1 MKDDAVKKAPR
12 SNMKGSAR
20 RRKGSSEK
28 LICESGTLGASDFP
42 WGGVELNGPSEWS
55 HIIARGLRLCLLS
68 WQLVI
73 KSGLPPVKGWLVR

>member
-28 LICESGTLGASDFP
+28 LICESGTLGASALPMGRRGTKWPFRVVSYYSKGAKTLSP
-42 WGGVELNGPSEWS
+42 LMATS
-55 HIIARGLRLCLLS
+55 H
-68 WQLVI
+68 
-73 KSGLPPVKGWLVR
+73 